1 MALRAGVELVDM
13 EFVQYYPVA
22 LRWPVTRML
31 ASPTLFPMGAK
42 LYNALGDRFMAS
54 LPQGTEN
61 VTRDIRSRAIFR
73 EIAAGRGINDDAV
86 VMSLADIDAA
96 DFQRYAPDMA
106 HIAEIKNLDYRTA
119 RFLVRAEAHFFCG
132 GIRTDAV
139 GATSFPGLYAIGE
152 AAGGAHGANRLA
164 NNAFTECYVF
174 GKRAGE
180 HAATYSRTHAN
191 GASLPG
197 SLVQEQVS
205 RLQDR
210 TQPVAGARDE
220 KEVRRTLRHC
230 LWEQVGVIR
239 TGAVLQSALDT
250 IHTLAEAAQAC
261 RGDRP
266 ATMVQCL
273 ELDNLL
279 LTAEAITQSALYREE
294 SRGTHYR
301 EDFPDRDDDAWHC
314 NVVVRQGADGRLQ
327 VQTAPVVTV

>member
-1 MALRAGVELVDM
+1 MA
-13 EFVQYYPVA
+13 
-22 LRWPVTRML
+22 
-31 ASPTLFPMGAK
+31 
-42 LYNALGDRFMAS
+42 N
-54 LPQGTEN
+54 LPHGTEN

-86 VMSLADIDAA
+86 VMSLADIDAE

-132 GIRTDAV
+132 GIRTDEV
-139 GATSFPGLYAIGE
+139 GATSLPGLYAIGE
-152 AAGGAHGANRLA
+152 AAGGVHGANRLA

-174 GKRAGE
+174 GKRSGE
-180 HAATYSRTHAN
+180 HAATYSRAHAN
-191 GASLPG
+191 GVSLPG
-197 SLVQEQVS
+197 SLIQEQVS
-205 RLQDR
+205 RLEDR
-210 TQPVAGARDE
+210 TQPAAGARDE

-230 LWEQVGVIR
+230 LWDQVGVIR

-266 ATMVQCL
+266 AMMVKCL

-279 LTAEAITQSALYREE
+279 LTAESITRSALYREE

-301 EDFPDRDDDAWHC
+301 EDFPDRDDNTWHC
-314 NVVVRQGADGRLQ
+314 NVVVRQGADRRLQ
-327 VQTAPVVTV
+327 VQTAPVVTM